1 MNTTTTNVTF
11 ARFCRIFAGVIEHF
25 VEEGYDYSDLAQG
38 GIHMCLVFDEN
49 FQAGYA
55 DQMIEVTVRERL
67 CQLVGEAA
75 FHEHGRKLVGMI
87 QEVER
92 FGHEFSHKMVQ
103 KYFGEDLTDCKLGFF
118 DQARIL
124 WLREIAA
131 KEEAHSDPKVR
142 QGRELVDTI
151 IREADWLK
159 DCVARGHEL
168 GDLTGCTY
176 SILNLA
182 EALHNLTEEL
192 EMKKVAAAVKV
203 SKVEPSPLQEM
214 GTGFRWAKLPE

>member
-11 ARFCRIFAGVIEHF
+11 ARFCRIFADVIAKAA
-25 VEEGYDYSDLAQG
+25 EEGYDQAELKQG
-38 GIHMCLVFDEN
+38 GIHMCLVFDED

-87 QEVER
+87 QEVGR

-151 IREADWLK
+151 IREVGRLK
-159 DCVARGHEL
+159 ECVNKGHEF
-168 GDLTGCTY
+168 GDLTGYSY

-192 EMKKVAAAVKV
+192 EMKKIARAAKGP
-203 SKVEPSPLQEM
+203 KVEPSNLQEM